1 MIDLE
6 SVLAWLRAAYPQGPS
21 HQDFA
26 PLVKVL
32 RLTLGEQRTD
42 QLVTYLDI
50 NGLHNVADHLEI
62 RESGALDR
70 AEHVAVQDANDVAAR
85 LARAGWPLAG
95 PAVDKAAEQPG
106 YLSRVMNWLRAGY
119 PQGVPPTDYIPVLA
133 VLRRQL
139 TEEEVET
146 VAYRLSAE
154 ARAAGTAPSE
164 EDARAAILQTIDE
177 KPTEEEV
184 ERVKTRLEAHGW
196 PFVENCSPSL

>member
-6 SVLAWLRAAYPQGPS
+6 SVLAWLRVAYPHGPS
-21 HQDFA
+21 RRDYA

-32 RLTLGEQRTD
+32 RLTLGEQRAD
-42 QLVTYLDI
+42 QLITYLDI
-50 NGLHNVADHLEI
+50 NGLHHVADRLGI
-62 RESGALDR
+62 RESGAIER
-70 AEHVAVQDANDVAAR
+70 AEQVTVQDANDAAAR

-95 PAVDKAAEQPG
+95 PDAEKISEQPG

-146 VAYRLSAE
+146 VAYRLVAE
-154 ARAAGTAPSE
+154 ARAAGTVPSE
-164 EDARAAILQTIDE
+164 EDVRTAILQTIDE
-177 KPTEEEV
+177 KPTEEEL
-184 ERVKTRLEAHGW
+184 ERVRNRLEAHG
-196 PFVENCSPSL
+196 